1 MGAALDAIRHRY
13 GFEGCHLAGQSG
25 GSTLVTGLAGT
36 RHDIACAVSG
46 SGRLVIS
53 GSGGSSKEPARTVVD
68 PLRSV
73 TSIAYNRAV
82 HFFMITDSADRR
94 VPAVQHTPFAE
105 KLRRASRSIPHYF
118 VAATDDF
125 HHDVVSDPERV
136 TAGCALGKSDAQIA
150 TAVGGL
156 VSRNA
161 AYDPQRRKEIA
172 LFDNT
177 GTARASAEPRAGSPA
192 RNNGKRP

>member
-13 GFEGCHLAGQSG
+13 GFEASHLAGQSG
-25 GSTLVTGLAGT
+25 GSTLVTGLAGI
-36 RHDIACAVSG
+36 RHDMACAVSG
-46 SGRLVIS
+46 SRRLVIS
-53 GSGGSSKEPARTVVD
+53 GGSSSKEPARTLVD

-94 VPAVQHTPFAE
+94 VPAGQHTPFAE

-125 HHDVVSDPERV
+125 HHVVSEPELV

-172 LFDNT
+172 LFGNT